1 MSDTGDE
8 RGRRDEVDRE
18 AEQGAEQRVQQQ
30 DGQQDEARGRAGEGA
45 RRGRRRF
52 LKGAGIAA
60 GGAAAGAVGGAL
72 LADGGQQSIL
82 ASVGSDL
89 TPDSAM
95 AVPVAGPWRP
105 RHNGHVDI
113 VYSVDTAQ
121 KLVALTFD
129 DGPMPNWTPMVHD
142 VLDAEQVKATFF
154 LVGERLVRNGGLI
167 KDRMARHEAAN
178 HTWAHQNLSR
188 MTHPEALAAIGRAHR
203 AIGSVLGREAR
214 LLRPP
219 FGHFGGTAVSAAGQ
233 LGYDMTL
240 WSIKMLE
247 KTYEAHPPKLV
258 DYIVGN
264 TQQGGIVLAHD
275 TGNPDRLVALRNLVP
290 MIRGL
295 RAKGFEFVTVSEL
308 REAGARSPAPA
319 PAEKP

>member
-8 RGRRDEVDRE
+8 RGRRDEDRRRDE
-18 AEQGAEQRVQQQ
+18 EHGDHDEGACGQG
-30 DGQQDEARGRAGEGA
+30 GEGA
-45 RRGRRRF
+45 RRGRRGF
-52 LKGAGIAA
+52 LKGAGLAA

-72 LADGGQQSIL
+72 LADGGQQSLL
-82 ASVGSDL
+82 AAMGGDL

-95 AVPVAGPWRP
+95 AVPVAGPWKP
-105 RHNGHVDI
+105 RRGGHVDI

-142 VLDAEQVKATFF
+142 VLDAEKVKATFF
-154 LVGERLVRNGGLI
+154 FVGRRLVDNGGLV
-167 KDRMARHEAAN
+167 KGRMARHEAAN
-178 HTWAHQNLSR
+178 HTWAHKNLSR
-188 MTHPEALAAIGRAHR
+188 MTHAEALSAIGRAHQ

-219 FGHFGGTAVSAAGQ
+219 FGHFGGTTVSAAGHF
-233 LGYDMTL
+233 GYDMAL

-247 KTYEAHPPKLV
+247 KTYEKDPPKLV

-308 REAGARSPAPA
+308 REAGVRSPAPA
-319 PAEKP
+319 AAAPAQP